1 MPRHILCPATC
12 HAPLLHVYR
21 MLIWSHFHQCRMC
34 LFFVCECC
42 CIVTLSDHAFADYEV
57 LLQLDQ
63 PGDQGP
69 QQSTASEAQLAS
81 VPSFTYQVDQVC
93 LHACRYN
100 HLKQPE
106 LTSLLQW
113 CAGKMLQQCMIMQRM
128 VKLQTC
134 AICSQANVE
143 TCSYLNLLA
152 HQWHSWGCHDQ
163 LASFQQTHQLPH
175 FTKRF
180 CYYAE
185 STVRW
190 QWRWQQDC
198 VQRLSG
204 FIHSWGPTE
213 HFAMQ
218 S

>member
-1 MPRHILCPATC
+1 
-12 HAPLLHVYR
+12 
-21 MLIWSHFHQCRMC
+21 MC

-106 LTSLLQW
+106 LTSLLQ
-113 CAGKMLQQCMIMQRM
+113 
-128 VKLQTC
+128 
-134 AICSQANVE
+134 
-143 TCSYLNLLA
+143 
-152 HQWHSWGCHDQ
+152 
-163 LASFQQTHQLPH
+163 
-175 FTKRF
+175 
-180 CYYAE
+180 
-185 STVRW
+185 
-190 QWRWQQDC
+190 
-198 VQRLSG
+198 
-204 FIHSWGPTE
+204 
-213 HFAMQ
+213 
-218 S
+218 